1 MSENLM
7 TFEEQIKK
15 LKEENSRLLEIN
27 KEQKNEIIS
36 LNLTLSRIQKMIS
49 QPVKSTS
56 INKNPIVLY
65 DSICEK

>member
-1 MSENLM
+1 MS
-7 TFEEQIKK
+7 FEEQIKK

-49 QPVKSTS
+49 QPVKQSS
-56 INKNPIVLY
+56 KNNKIPVVLY
-65 DSICEK
+65 DTICEK